1 MAAAGTS
8 ILEFLPRSIKLSQ
21 NPTKVP
27 RDTQGLPTT
36 PRNDSVELNFKSLG
50 SKNLFLMKLIFEP
63 IALVR
68 SARSAPPGPD
78 RTEFAHLAP
87 DRTDRTEPTG
97 PTGPTGLT
105 RLDRRT
111 GPWPGPRLFDFLIHV

>member
-1 MAAAGTS
+1 M
-8 ILEFLPRSIKLSQ
+8 
-21 NPTKVP
+21 
-27 RDTQGLPTT
+27 
-36 PRNDSVELNFKSLG
+36 ELNFKSLG
-50 SKNLFLMKLIFEP
+50 SKYLFLMKLIFEP

-97 PTGPTGLT
+97 PTGPTGPT

-111 GPWPGPRLFDFLIHV
+111 GPWPGPRPGPVPPLAEIQDDLGNKIHVQ